1 MPESRAKFFYEGVVP
16 GSKSLFN
23 RILIVKSYFPALEIS
38 GESSCD
44 DVRFMRE
51 GLPKISQHSQ
61 IDCGEGGT
69 TLRFMALRVSRQ
81 PGVHVLK
88 GTARLMQRPQKGLL
102 SLLQQLGVQ
111 AEFKCNE
118 LHIVSEGW
126 KKPAQTL
133 QLQLSESS
141 QYASALL
148 LNSWLLDFDLS
159 FELIGQKLSESYFA
173 LTLELVKQLGM
184 TVEQQ
189 GSRFQIT
196 AGEKISKFSYEVES
210 DLSSTFTVAAA
221 GALAG
226 ESRIQNFPMHSQ
238 QPDKA
243 FLDIFKKM
251 EIDAEF
257 KGRTL
262 LVRESRSLKSVDYN
276 LGESPDL
283 FPVLAVLCSFA
294 NGSSR
299 LHGAPHLVSKESNRI
314 AKVSEL
320 LTLVGVK
327 HESLPDGM
335 VIHGQPQQVLKTGL
349 QFNPDQDHRMVMA
362 ASLLKLCGHGI
373 HIHEP
378 EAINKSFPEFWSI
391 IGVKP

>member
-1 MPESRAKFFYEGVVP
+1 MLESKQKFFYKGVIP

-23 RILIVKSYFPALEIS
+23 RILIVKSYFPALAIS
-38 GESSCD
+38 GEASCD

-51 GLPKISQHSQ
+51 GIEQINSRSN

-81 PGVHVLK
+81 PGVHTLK
-88 GTARLMQRPQKGLL
+88 GTARLMQRPQQGLL
-102 SLLQQLGVQ
+102 DLLFQLGVK
-111 AEFKCNE
+111 AEFKGHE
-118 LHIVSEGW
+118 LHITSEGW
-126 KKPAQTL
+126 KKPSQPL
-133 QLQLSESS
+133 KLQLSESS

-148 LNSWLLDFDLS
+148 LNSWLLDFDLD
-159 FELIGQKLSESYFA
+159 FELVGQKLSESYFA
-173 LTLELVKQLGM
+173 LTSELVQHLGM
-184 TVEQQ
+184 HVQQ
-189 GSRFQIT
+189 EGSRFHIAPREQ
-196 AGEKISKFSYEVES
+196 ISKFDYEVES
-210 DLSSTFTVAAA
+210 DLSSTFTIATA

-226 ESRIQNFPMHSQ
+226 ESCIQNFPVNSK

-251 EIDAEF
+251 NVETEF
-257 KGRTL
+257 KERTL
-262 LVRESRSLKSVDYN
+262 HVRESLSLKAVEYN

-294 NGSSR
+294 KGVSR

-320 LTLVGVK
+320 LKLVGIK
-327 HESLPDGM
+327 HESLADGM
-335 VIHGQPQQVLKTGL
+335 IIHGQPQQTLKTGL

-362 ASLLKLCGHGI
+362 ASLLKLRGHGI

>member
-1 MPESRAKFFYEGVVP
+1 MIKFAYDGVIP

-23 RILIVKSYFPALEIS
+23 RILIVKSYFPVLDIT
-38 GESSCD
+38 GESTCD

-51 GLPKISQHSQ
+51 GIKHIQSRSH

-81 PGVHVLK
+81 PGVHTLK
-88 GTARLMQRPQKGLL
+88 GTPRLMQRPQTGLL
-102 SLLQQLGVQ
+102 DLLQQLGVQ
-111 AEFKCNE
+111 AQIKGNE
-118 LHIVSEGW
+118 LIIVSDGW
-126 KKPAQTL
+126 KKPKQPLKLGLA
-133 QLQLSESS
+133 ESS

-148 LNSWLLDFDLS
+148 LNSWMLDFDLE
-159 FELIGQKLSESYFA
+159 FELVGQKLSESYFA
-173 LTLELVKQLGM
+173 LTLELVKKLGM
-184 TVEQQ
+184 RVQQ
-189 GSRFQIT
+189 KDSHFHIS
-196 AGEKISKFSYEVES
+196 AGERISHLEYEVES
-210 DLSSTFTVAAA
+210 DLSSMFTIATA

-226 ESRIQNFPMHSQ
+226 ESCIRNFPLESK

-243 FLDIFKKM
+243 FLDVFQKM
-251 EIDAEF
+251 HVVTEF
-257 KGRTL
+257 KERTL
-262 LVRESRSLKSVDYN
+262 LVRESRFLKSVEYN

-294 NGSSR
+294 HGVSR
-299 LHGAPHLVSKESNRI
+299 LYGAPHLVSKESNRI

-320 LTLVGVK
+320 LTLVGIE

-335 VIHGQPQQVLKTGL
+335 IIHGQPHQDLKSGL
-349 QFNPDQDHRMVMA
+349 EFNPDQDHRMVMA
-362 ASLLKLCGHGI
+362 ASLLKLRGHGI

>member
-1 MPESRAKFFYEGVVP
+1 MTDSKQKFFYKGVIP

-23 RILIVKSYFPALEIS
+23 RILIVKSYFPVLSIS
-38 GESSCD
+38 GEASCD

-51 GLPKISQHSQ
+51 GISKINNHST

-81 PGVHVLK
+81 PGIHSLK

-102 SLLQQLGVQ
+102 DLLQQLGVQ
-111 AEFKCNE
+111 AEFKGNE
-118 LHIVSEGW
+118 LQITSEGW
-126 KKPAQTL
+126 KKPQQPL
-133 QLQLSESS
+133 KLQLSESS

-148 LNSWLLDFDLS
+148 LNSWLLDFELE
-159 FELIGQKLSESYFA
+159 FELIGQKLSESYFS
-173 LTLELVKQLGM
+173 LTLELVKHLGM
-184 TVEQQ
+184 RIHQE
-189 GSRFQIT
+189 GSRFQVA
-196 AGEKISKFSYEVES
+196 AGEKISQLHYEVES
-210 DLSSTFTVAAA
+210 DLSSTFTIAAA

-226 ESRIQNFPMHSQ
+226 ESCIQNFPLDSK

-243 FLDIFKKM
+243 FLDVFKKM
-251 EIDAEF
+251 QVETEF
-257 KGRTL
+257 KERTL
-262 LVRESRSLKSVDYN
+262 YVRESRSLESVEYN

-294 NGSSR
+294 HGTSR
-299 LHGAPHLVSKESNRI
+299 LYGAPHLVSKESNRI

-320 LTLVGVK
+320 LSLVGIK

-335 VIHGQPQQVLKTGL
+335 IIHGQPQQTLKTDL

-362 ASLLKLCGHGI
+362 ASLLKLRGHGI

>member
-1 MPESRAKFFYEGVVP
+1 MPESQPKFFYQGVIP

-23 RILIVKSYFPALEIS
+23 RILIVKSYFPALDIS
-38 GESSCD
+38 GEASCD

-51 GLPKISQHSQ
+51 GISKIESRSH

-81 PGVHVLK
+81 PGVHTLK
-88 GTARLMQRPQKGLL
+88 GTERLMHRPQKGLL
-102 SLLQQLGVQ
+102 DLLQQLGVQ
-111 AEFKCNE
+111 AQFKGNE
-118 LHIVSEGW
+118 LSIVSDGW
-126 KKPAQTL
+126 KKPKQPL
-133 QLQLSESS
+133 KLQLSESS

-148 LNSWLLDFDLS
+148 LNSWLLDFDLD
-159 FELIGQKLSESYFA
+159 FELVGEKLSESYFA
-173 LTLELVKQLGM
+173 LTLELVKHLGM
-184 TVEQQ
+184 RVHQE
-189 GSRFQIT
+189 GSLFHI
-196 AGEKISKFSYEVES
+196 AKGERISKLSYEVES
-210 DLSSTFTVAAA
+210 DLSSTFTIATA

-226 ESRIQNFPMHSQ
+226 EACIENFSLESK

-251 EIDAEF
+251 HVETEF
-257 KGRTL
+257 KERTL
-262 LVRESRSLKSVDYN
+262 HVRESRFLKSVEYN

-294 NGSSR
+294 HGVSR
-299 LHGAPHLVSKESNRI
+299 LYGAPHLVSKESNRI

-320 LTLVGVK
+320 LTLVGVE
-327 HESLPDGM
+327 HESLADGM
-335 VIHGQPQQVLKTGL
+335 IIHGQPHQNLKTGL

-362 ASLLKLCGHGI
+362 ASLLKLRGHGI